1 MPKTDWTWFSKEGF
15 FNLST
20 SGIWGLII
28 HCSVRGSPA
37 HCDWFSSIPGLYSL
51 DSRKITPLLPQVMV
65 IRVIFR
71 HYQVSPS
78 GERQSSPPP
87 LGTSLSRS
95 FQPLLSS
102 SVVYHV
108 LLQVHLLKIYFIFSL
123 LMISLFVLKA
133 LHSVVHVY
141 FFNNFFAFNSRCYSL
156 SSLLAFILKWQALES
171 LSFPLSWMP

>member
-78 GERQSSPPP
+78 GERQSPPP
-87 LGTSLSRS
+87 PIGNLSLKVIPAS
-95 FQPLLSS
+95 PLQFCYLSCTVAS
-102 SVVYHV
+102 PFTQN
-108 LLQVHLLKIYFIFSL
+108 LLYL
-123 LMISLFVLKA
+123 
-133 LHSVVHVY
+133 
-141 FFNNFFAFNSRCYSL
+141 
-156 SSLLAFILKWQALES
+156 
-171 LSFPLSWMP
+171 

>member
-78 GERQSSPPP
+78 GERQSSPPHWEP
-87 LGTSLSRS
+87 LSQG
-95 FQPLLSS
+95 
-102 SVVYHV
+102 
-108 LLQVHLLKIYFIFSL
+108 
-123 LMISLFVLKA
+123 
-133 LHSVVHVY
+133 HS
-141 FFNNFFAFNSRCYSL
+141 SL
-156 SSLLAFILKWQALES
+156 SSPVLLFIMYCCKSIYSKFTLS
-171 LSFPLSWMP
+171 LAYS